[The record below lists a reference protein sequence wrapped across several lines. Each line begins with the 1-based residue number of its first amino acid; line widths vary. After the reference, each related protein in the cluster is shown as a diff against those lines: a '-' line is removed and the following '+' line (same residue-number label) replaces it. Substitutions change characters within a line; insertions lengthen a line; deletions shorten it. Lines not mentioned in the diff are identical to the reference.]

1 VRERTQQGERQ
12 RSIVHCLIDP
22 DLFHLLKIQAARER
36 RTMRAVVEAAI
47 AQYLATGEA
56 QDAA

>member
-1 VRERTQQGERQ
+1 MPDLTPQGGKQ
-12 RSIVHCLIDP
+12 HSIVHCLIDP
-22 DLFHLLKIQAARER
+22 DVFHQLKIQAARER

-47 AQYLATGEA
+47 ALYLHQEA